1 MLPSTMAESSDVV
14 HPTAEEAAAPQAR
27 RPFAAPSVQDLGR
40 LQTLTQLQF
49 SIPP

>member
-1 MLPSTMAESSDVV
+1 MAERSDAVTV
-14 HPTAEEAAAPQAR
+14 QEPGADAR
-27 RPFAAPSVQDLGR
+27 RPFTAPAVQDLGR